1 MLWTSLATNTAN
13 LIRAASERRIKMESQ
28 KEELTFSE
36 LSPQAIS
43 MMTAEHSNLQSG
55 RFMTVSDAN
64 GRTTLFIGTVSGA
77 LIAIAFAGQA
87 SQMGTAFFMFSLVL
101 FPALVF
107 MGLFTFERVLQS
119 GIEDQIYACGISLIR
134 QLYLEHAPQM
144 RPYFVLSAYGAN
156 GNPLL
161 DAGTNPSWW
170 QVFLTTAGMIA
181 FITSMLVGV
190 FAGLLLTMLTF
201 PSPVCMI
208 AGIALFLASFGILQS
223 YQWGQWKRLEQKLAL
238 LFPIPK

>member
-1 MLWTSLATNTAN
+1 
-13 LIRAASERRIKMESQ
+13 MEPQ
-28 KEELTFSE
+28 KEEQTFSE
-36 LSPQAIS
+36 LSPQTIT

-101 FPALVF
+101 FPSLVL

-119 GIEDQIYACGISLIR
+119 GIEDLIYARGIALIR
-134 QLYLEHAPQM
+134 HLYLQHAPQM
-144 RPYFVLSAYGAN
+144 QPYFILSAHDESGK
-156 GNPLL
+156 PLL
-161 DAGTNPSWW
+161 NVGTSPSWW

-190 FAGLLLTMLTF
+190 FVGLLLALLTI
-201 PSPVCMI
+201 PPLVCMG
-208 AGIALFLASFGILQS
+208 AGIVLFLVSFGILQR
-223 YQWGQWKRLEQKLAL
+223 YQWGQWKRLEQKLTI
-238 LFPIPK
+238 LFPSKPL

>member
-1 MLWTSLATNTAN
+1 
-13 LIRAASERRIKMESQ
+13 MEQ
-28 KEELTFSE
+28 QNEEVTFAE

-43 MMTAEHSNLQSG
+43 MMTTEHYNLQAG
-55 RFMTVSDAN
+55 RSMTVADAN

-87 SQMGTAFFMFSLVL
+87 SQMGTVFFMFSLVL

-119 GIEDQIYACGISLIR
+119 GIEDLIYACGIDLIR
-134 QLYLEHAPQM
+134 RLYLEHAPQM
-144 RPYFVLSAYGAN
+144 RPYFILSARGAN
-156 GNPLL
+156 GKPLL
-161 DAGTNPSWW
+161 EVGTNPSWW

-190 FAGLLLTMLTF
+190 FAGLLLAMLTF
-201 PSPVCMI
+201 PSPVCMS
-208 AGIALFLASFGILQS
+208 AGIVLFLASFGILQR
-223 YQWGQWKRLEQKLAL
+223 YQWGQWKRLEQKLTHH
-238 LFPIPK
+238 FPNTPV

>member
-1 MLWTSLATNTAN
+1 M
-13 LIRAASERRIKMESQ
+13 ERQ
-28 KEELTFSE
+28 KENPTFSE
-36 LSPQAIS
+36 PSPQAIS
-43 MMTAEHSNLQSG
+43 MMTTEHYNLQAG
-55 RFMTVSDAN
+55 RSMTVADAN

-119 GIEDQIYACGISLIR
+119 GIEDQIYACGIKLIR
-134 QLYLEHAPQM
+134 QLYLQHAPQM
-144 RPYFVLSAYGAN
+144 RPYFIFSAYGAN
-156 GNPLL
+156 GKPLL
-161 DAGTNPSWW
+161 DTGTNPSWW

-190 FAGLLLTMLTF
+190 FAGLLLAVLTF
-201 PSPVCMI
+201 PLPVCMS
-208 AGIALFLASFGILQS
+208 AGIALFLASFAILQS
-223 YQWGQWKRLEQKLAL
+223 YQWRQWKRLEQKLTL
-238 LFPIPK
+238 LFPLPE